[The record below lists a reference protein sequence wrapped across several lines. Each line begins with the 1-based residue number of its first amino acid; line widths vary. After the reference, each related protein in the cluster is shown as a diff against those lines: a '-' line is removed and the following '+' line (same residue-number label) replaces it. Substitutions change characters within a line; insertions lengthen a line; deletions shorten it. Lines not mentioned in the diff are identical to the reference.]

1 MLSCWNIM
9 DNAKGINSLMK
20 DSKYIEPYCL
30 HSLELNGCHRW
41 VNNESLKLGDT
52 LALKEMKNLI

>member
-1 MLSCWNIM
+1 M

-20 DSKYIEPYCL
+20 DSRCIGPYCL

-41 VNNESLKLGDT
+41 VNNESLKLGGGH
-52 LALKEMKNLI
+52 ALK

>member
-1 MLSCWNIM
+1 M

-20 DSKYIEPYCL
+20 DSKYIELYCL